1 MKRERKKQKS
11 KKRIILLSIF
21 IFLIIIIIGIPT
33 LISLTSRDIKGTN
46 KIVATKKEGTSEIK
60 YKIIMKDYLIE
71 KATKEIKFET
81 KEEAQS
87 EYNTYIKINEYE
99 RRNFGLEVKGKK
111 LIITM
116 DQTQVLQDVEYDE
129 MEDLII
135 IYTENEEKIETV
147 NQDKLKEC
155 IQNQGYTIK

>member
-21 IFLIIIIIGIPT
+21 IFLIIIGIPT

-46 KIVATKKEGTSEIK
+46 KIVATKKEETSETK

-81 KEEAQS
+81 KEEAQR
-87 EYNTYIKINEYE
+87 EYDIYIKINEYE

-116 DQTQVLQDVEYDE
+116 DQTQVLQDVGYNE

-135 IYTENEEKIETV
+135 MYTDDGEKIETV
-147 NQDKLKEC
+147 SQDKLKEC
-155 IQNQGYTIK
+155 IQNQDYTIK